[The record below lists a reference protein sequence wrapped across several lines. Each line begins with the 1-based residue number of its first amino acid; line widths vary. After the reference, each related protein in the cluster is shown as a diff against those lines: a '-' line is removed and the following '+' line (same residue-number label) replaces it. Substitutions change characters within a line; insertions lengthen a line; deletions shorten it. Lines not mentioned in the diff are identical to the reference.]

1 MTASDWAE
9 LVRHCKPVSNVNLVC
24 RDGVVYSHKI
34 VLASVSDFVKTLLS
48 DIPVGDD
55 VSVFLPDFSKE
66 EVNKLQENILL
77 KRRSDNYDLCAV
89 LHYFQSEIVKDLI
102 ASAQERTGEVFVKEE
117 IDDSCEKENVNDDKI
132 SLETKELFKSSPV
145 KMEVEAT
152 EFFMTEQNHAE
163 PQPDDFETTKY
174 PLQKKGK
181 KKSEYSEFTPPERH
195 KMYSRKWRARNPDL
209 VKMKNLKSYLNVKER
224 RKKDPEYDAMMR
236 ARQAERVRRSRALK
250 KAAEQLALLE
260 AESTELNNETKE
272 D

>member
-1 MTASDWAE
+1 MKTSSDWAE

-34 VLASVSDFVKTLLS
+34 VLGSVSDFVKTLLS

-55 VSVFLPDFSKE
+55 VTVFLPDFSKK
-66 EVNKLQENILL
+66 EVNKFLENILL
-77 KRRSDNYDLCAV
+77 KRRSDNHDLCAV
-89 LHYFQSEIVKDLI
+89 LHYFQSENEEELMEEK
-102 ASAQERTGEVFVKEE
+102 TGEVFVKEE
-117 IDDSCEKENVNDDKI
+117 IDDYCEKENVNEDKI
-132 SLETKELFKSSPV
+132 SLETEELFKSSPV

-152 EFFMTEQNHAE
+152 EFFMTEQKHAD
-163 PQPDDFETTKY
+163 PQPDDFETTIY

-181 KKSEYSEFTPPERH
+181 KKSEYSELTPPERH

-250 KAAEQLALLE
+250 KAAEQLALLD
-260 AESTELNNETKE
+260 AGSTELNNEMKE